1 MVMTR
6 QGKRTSVGPLA
17 AHMDGFRSFALAWGY
32 TTATTGRMVRQMR
45 SMSTWMLETGYD
57 VGDVSEGL
65 VASYRAWLS
74 GSGRRRVPTPG
85 EFRALL
91 AYLRLAGIA
100 PQAPAAPTD
109 AVEVIVQEYRVWLR
123 DQRGLSAATIA
134 GYSATARLF
143 LRSLPA
149 TGAGPCLHAVSGREV
164 NAFLL
169 SARDRLATGS
179 VKTRVN
185 HVRAFLRFA
194 HLQGRFATDLG
205 QAVPPVAGWTHTS
218 IPASISGEQV
228 QALIDSCDLADGTQ
242 LRDRAILLL
251 LARLGLRSIEI
262 ARLELNDIDWRA
274 GQVTIRGKGRRRDG
288 LPLPDDVGTALV
300 AYLRKAR
307 HPNGDCRRVFVMQR
321 APRGP
326 IPPDLVHDVVRR
338 ACRRAGLPVVGAHRL
353 RHSLATSMLAAGVPL
368 LDIGQVL
375 RHADIAT
382 TLIYAKVDTAALGQ
396 LVRPWPTEPASV
408 GRAS

>member
-1 MVMTR
+1 MTR
-6 QGKRTSVGPLA
+6 SGRRPAVGPLA
-17 AHMDGFRSFALAWGY
+17 AHVEGFRSFALAWGY
-32 TTATTGRMVRQMR
+32 TPATTGVLVTQMR
-45 SMSTWMLETGYD
+45 SMSAWMLDAGHD
-57 VGDVSEGL
+57 VGAVSETL
-65 VASYRAWLS
+65 VAAYRAWLP

-91 AYLRLAGIA
+91 AYCRQLGLA
-100 PQAPAAPTD
+100 PQAPATPTD
-109 AVEVIVQEYRVWLR
+109 AIDALLDSYRAWLR
-123 DQRGLSAATIA
+123 DQRGLSMATIL
-134 GYSATARLF
+134 GYSGTARLF

-149 TGAGPCLHAVSGREV
+149 TDTGPCLDAVTGREV

-194 HLQGRFATDLG
+194 HLQGWIGRDLG

-218 IPASISGEQV
+218 VPASLSRAQV
-228 QALIDSCDLADGTQ
+228 QTLIDSCDITDGTQ
-242 LRDRAILLL
+242 VRDRAILLL

-262 ARLELNDIDWRA
+262 ARLELEDIDWRA
-274 GQVTIRGKGRRRDG
+274 GQVTIHGKGRRRDV

-300 AYLRKAR
+300 AYLRQAR
-307 HPNGDCRRVFVMQR
+307 HPNGACRRVFVMQR
-321 APRGP
+321 SPRGP
-326 IPPDLVHDVVRR
+326 IPADLVHDVVRR
-338 ACRRAGLPVVGAHRL
+338 ACRRSGLPVVGAHRL

-368 LDIGQVL
+368 VDISQVL

-382 TLIYAKVDTAALGQ
+382 TLIYAKVDTGALGQ
-396 LVRPWPTEPASV
+396 LARPWPTEPVAGV

>member
-1 MVMTR
+1 MTR
-6 QGKRTSVGPLA
+6 QGKRTVVGPLA
-17 AHMDGFRSFALAWGY
+17 AHVDGFRSFALAWGY
-32 TTATTGRMVRQMR
+32 TPATTGLLVTQMR
-45 SMSTWMLETGYD
+45 SMSAWMLETGHD
-57 VGDVSEGL
+57 VGELSEGL
-65 VASYRAWLS
+65 VFAYRAWLP
-74 GSGRRRVPTPG
+74 GSGRRRVPTSG

-91 AYLRLAGIA
+91 AYCRQTGIA
-100 PQAPAAPTD
+100 PQASAMPTD
-109 AVEVIVQEYRVWLR
+109 AVDALVDSYRAWLR
-123 DQRGLSAATIA
+123 DQRGLSTATTI

-149 TGAGPCLHAVSGREV
+149 TDAGPCLDAVTGREV

-194 HLQGRFATDLG
+194 HLQGWIGRDLG
-205 QAVPPVAGWTHTS
+205 QAVPAVAGWTHTS
-218 IPASISGEQV
+218 VPASISRAQV
-228 QALIDSCDLADGTQ
+228 QALIDSCDPVDGTQ
-242 LRDRAILLL
+242 VRDRAILLM

-262 ARLELNDIDWRA
+262 ARLELDDIDWRA
-274 GQVTIRGKGRRRDG
+274 GQVTIRGKGRRRDV

-300 AYLRKAR
+300 AYLRQAR
-307 HPNGDCRRVFVMQR
+307 RPNGECRRVFVMQR

-326 IPPDLVHDVVRR
+326 IPADLVHDVVRR

-368 LDIGQVL
+368 VEISQVL

-382 TLIYAKVDTAALGQ
+382 TLIYTKVDTTALGR
-396 LVRPWPTEPASV
+396 LARPWPAEPAAGV

>member
-1 MVMTR
+1 
-6 QGKRTSVGPLA
+6 
-17 AHMDGFRSFALAWGY
+17 
-32 TTATTGRMVRQMR
+32 
-45 SMSTWMLETGYD
+45 MSAWMLETGHD
-57 VGDVSEGL
+57 VGEVSEGL
-65 VASYRAWLS
+65 VAAYRAWLP

-91 AYLRLAGIA
+91 AYCRQLGVA
-100 PQAPAAPTD
+100 PQAPAAPDD
-109 AVEVIVQEYRVWLR
+109 AVEVIVQAYRAWLR
-123 DQRGLSAATIA
+123 DQRGLSTATVV

-149 TGAGPCLHAVSGREV
+149 TGTGPCLEAVTGREV

-194 HLQGRFATDLG
+194 HLQGWIGRDLG

-218 IPASISGEQV
+218 VPTSISREQV
-228 QALIDSCDLADGTQ
+228 QALIDSCDVTDGTQ

-262 ARLELNDIDWRA
+262 ARLELDDIDWRS
-274 GQVTIRGKGRRRDG
+274 GQVTIRGKGRRRDV

-300 AYLRKAR
+300 AYLRHVR
-307 HPNGDCRRVFVMQR
+307 HPNGECRRVFIMQR

-326 IPPDLVHDVVRR
+326 IPADLVHDVVRR
-338 ACRRAGLPVVGAHRL
+338 ACRRTGLPVVGAHRL

-368 LDIGQVL
+368 VDISQVL

-382 TLIYAKVDTAALGQ
+382 TLIYAKVDTTALGR
-396 LVRPWPTEPASV
+396 LARPWPTAPAAV
-408 GRAS
+408 AGRAS

>member
-1 MVMTR
+1 MTR
-6 QGKRTSVGPLA
+6 QGKRLVVGPLGP
-17 AHMDGFRSFALAWGY
+17 HVEGFRSFALAWGY
-32 TTATTGRMVRQMR
+32 TPATTGLLVKEMR
-45 SMSTWMLETGYD
+45 SMSAWMLESGHG

-65 VASYRAWLS
+65 VAAYRAWLP

-91 AYLRLAGIA
+91 AYCRELGLAQ
-100 PQAPAAPTD
+100 QAPAAPTGGVD
-109 AVEVIVQEYRVWLR
+109 GLLDSYRAWLR
-123 DQRGLSAATIA
+123 DQRGLSTATIT

-149 TGAGPCLHAVSGREV
+149 TDAGPCWDAVTGLEV

-194 HLQGRFATDLG
+194 HLQGWIGRDLG
-205 QAVPPVAGWTHTS
+205 RAVPPVAGWTHAS
-218 IPASISGEQV
+218 VPASLSGAQV
-228 QALIDSCDLADGTQ
+228 QALIDGCDPADGTQ
-242 LRDRAILLL
+242 VRDRAILLL

-262 ARLELNDIDWRA
+262 ARLELDDIDWRA
-274 GQVTIRGKGRRRDG
+274 GQVTIRGKGRRRDV

-300 AYLRKAR
+300 AYLRLAR
-307 HPNGDCRRVFVMQR
+307 HPNGECRRVFVMR
-321 APRGP
+321 RCPRGP
-326 IPPDLVHDVVRR
+326 IPADLVHDVVRR

-368 LDIGQVL
+368 VEISQVL

-382 TLIYAKVDTAALGQ
+382 TLIYAKVDTTALGQ
-396 LVRPWPTEPASV
+396 LARPWPTGPAAGV